1 RSVPGA
7 TGRNAG
13 DGQHK
18 LNSNARHHAP
28 AGVDHR
34 APRRRPAR
42 TMATYVQ
49 GRRSTTPA
57 CSACLGESATAPARS
72 AGGAGLEQSSETHL
86 SSNGPSHNSRRLA
99 MKNYGK
105 LITGIIV
112 VWFISVLSASA
123 LHVFKND
130 ANRIGVE
137 VAIAALTPIVVF
149 SLWFALSENFRQFAL
164 SLNPRTL
171 TSLQSWRFVGF
182 TFVLLEA
189 Y

>member
-1 RSVPGA
+1 MYMHLSWYEPSLVAAVALHVRELLPYVAGTYPALRGSDTSAWAAGFAAHHPASSLACRRSVPGA

-49 GRRSTTPA
+49 GRRSTSPA

-86 SSNGPSHNSRRLA
+86 S
-99 MKNYGK
+99 
-105 LITGIIV
+105 
-112 VWFISVLSASA
+112 
-123 LHVFKND
+123 
-130 ANRIGVE
+130 
-137 VAIAALTPIVVF
+137 
-149 SLWFALSENFRQFAL
+149 
-164 SLNPRTL
+164 
-171 TSLQSWRFVGF
+171 
-182 TFVLLEA
+182 
-189 Y
+189 